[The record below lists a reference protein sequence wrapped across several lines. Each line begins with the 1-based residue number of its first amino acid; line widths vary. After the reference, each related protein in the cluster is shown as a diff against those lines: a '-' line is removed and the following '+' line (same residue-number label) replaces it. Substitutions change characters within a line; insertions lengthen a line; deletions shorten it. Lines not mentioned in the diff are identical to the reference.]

1 MKAMIRGR
9 IYDTENAFLVHGV
22 YETAGSDYRE
32 ENIYMNY
39 DGDFFMELVRIR
51 NIENWQKRSSE
62 TRLKPISKKSALR
75 KLKNFGFG
83 RSNIESLNR
92 LCI

>member
-1 MKAMIRGR
+1 MKAIIRGR

>member
-1 MKAMIRGR
+1 MKAIIRGR
-9 IYDTENAFLVHGV
+9 SYDTENAFLVYGI
-22 YETAGSDYRE
+22 YETVGSDYRE

-51 NIENWQKRSSE
+51 NFEDWQKRISE
-62 TRLKPISKKSALR
+62 SRLKPMSKKSALR

-83 RSNIESLNR
+83 RSNLESLNR
-92 LCI
+92 LCV